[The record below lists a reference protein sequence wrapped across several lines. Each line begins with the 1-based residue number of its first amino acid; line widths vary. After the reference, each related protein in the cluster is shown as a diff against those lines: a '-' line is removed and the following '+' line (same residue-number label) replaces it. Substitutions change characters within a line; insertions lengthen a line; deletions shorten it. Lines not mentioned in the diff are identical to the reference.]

1 MKLTDDEFAA
11 ALEAFSRYAGM
22 DDPYLPIDQWGNV
35 QVRIVRW
42 QVKNFGVVPAKM
54 QTLGIG
60 EEIGELAESV
70 FGDLDYWSDD
80 SFNNCPSFVEADITD
95 AIADAMV
102 YATQLATCWRLDAGT
117 LWRVSDICNWT
128 ARTTSLVMLAM
139 AATVGRLS
147 RAALKSEQ
155 KIRGYD
161 QRDKT
166 RRIVADNIAR
176 LFFLARAL
184 GKQFGIDVWKGF
196 VATAEQVMTRDWIAF
211 PTNGRTS

>member
-1 MKLTDDEFAA
+1 MKLSDNEFAV
-11 ALEAFSRYAGM
+11 ALEAFDRYAGM
-22 DDPYLPIDQWGNV
+22 DAPYLPIDQWANV
-35 QVRIVRW
+35 QVRVCRW
-42 QVKNFGVVPAKM
+42 QIHNFGIVPARA

-70 FGDLDYWSDD
+70 FGDLGEWGDD
-80 SFNNCPSFVEADITD
+80 SFNTFPAFCEANVID

-102 YATQLATCWRLDAGT
+102 YTTQLATCWRLDAGT
-117 LWRVSDICNWT
+117 LWRASDTVTWT
-128 ARTTSLVMLAM
+128 ARPTSLTMLAM
-139 AATVGRLS
+139 AATVGRLN

-176 LFFLARAL
+176 LFFFARAL
-184 GKQFGIDVWKGF
+184 GKQLGIDVWKGF
-196 VATAEQVMTRDWIAF
+196 VATAEQVMERDWVQF